1 MRVSNETLPIKARSS
16 FDRDRDELEGKL
28 AVIVGRGVIETSP
41 GREIG
46 AEPEAL
52 PQAAGTKKAKAILAT
67 EADIAAIVGG
77 VEVLVIFENSA
88 GRPAAIQ
95 VVVLVDAAYIGTDE
109 QIVGA
114 KQIGPHLDGIPP
126 PKLRFERAAPTIDV
140 AVGMGESEDPL
151 ATKPVEGSTTTQPPL
166 QLLPSLSSRLDQKP
180 LSEPLTR

>member
-1 MRVSNETLPIKARSS
+1 MRVSNETLPIKARSN
-16 FDRDRDELEGKL
+16 RDRDELEGKL
-28 AVIVGRGVIETSP
+28 AVIVGRGVTETGP

-67 EADIAAIVGG
+67 EADIAAIVG
-77 VEVLVIFENSA
+77 VEVLVMFENSA
-88 GRPAAIQ
+88 GRRAAIQ

-140 AVGMGESEDPL
+140 AVGIGESEDPL